1 MNTLITLKQFVYLM
15 LAILGLLLLPL
26 VGDLVSSEVHWSLF
40 DYSVMALLLTVT
52 GLIAILVYN
61 RFKNSKLKFLYYV
74 VIALI
79 FVLIYIELAVG
90 LFGSPIAGD

>member
-40 DYSVMALLLTVT
+40 DYSVMALLLTIM

-79 FVLIYIELAVG
+79 FVLIYIELTVG

>member
-1 MNTLITLKQFVYLM
+1 MNTLIALKQFVYLI

-26 VGDLVSSEVHWSLF
+26 IGDLISSEVHWSLF
-40 DYSVMALLLTVT
+40 DYSVMALLLTIM

-61 RFKNSKLKFLYYV
+61 RFKNSELKFLYYV

>member
-1 MNTLITLKQFVYLM
+1 MKLKQFVYLM
-15 LAILGLLLLPL
+15 VGVACLLLLPL
-26 VGDLVSSEVHWSLF
+26 IGDLSSSEVHWSLF
-40 DYSVMALLLTVT
+40 DYAMMALLLTVT

-61 RFKNSKLKFLYYV
+61 RFKNSTFKFLYFI